1 MHQKI
6 PANGFVW
13 SESSIRGKL
22 RPMAMQRRELLIGA
36 GAAIA
41 TATAGQA
48 LAAQHQGHGD
58 HEKHGKQDAHAT
70 PPTPARVVF
79 DNSVALGVLGE
90 LCITFCF
97 EHIPKDTALLE
108 CAITAKEM
116 IAVNAAV
123 GELAVMDSPRLGGV
137 ARAALA
143 VYDNC
148 EEVCRKHE
156 AHHEI
161 CRQCADQ
168 CTVIKTAIAAL
179 T

>member
-1 MHQKI
+1 
-6 PANGFVW
+6 
-13 SESSIRGKL
+13 
-22 RPMAMQRRELLIGA
+22 MAMQRRELLIGA

-70 PPTPARVVF
+70 PARVVF
-79 DNSVALGVLGE
+79 DNSVALGALGE

-116 IAVNAAV
+116 VAVNAAV

-156 AHHEI
+156 ANHKI

-168 CTVIKTAIAAL
+168 CTAIKAAIAAL

>member
-1 MHQKI
+1 MVRAPHSWYFSAHGYAETRPSHRRRRRHRNRDGGASPGVTGPRARRSQKK
-6 PANGFVW
+6 W
-13 SESSIRGKL
+13 
-22 RPMAMQRRELLIGA
+22 QA
-36 GAAIA
+36 GYSR
-41 TATAGQA
+41 
-48 LAAQHQGHGD
+48 
-58 HEKHGKQDAHAT
+58 HAT
-70 PPTPARVVF
+70 DTRARRF

-97 EHIPKDTALLE
+97 ENIPKDPALLE

-116 IAVNAAV
+116 VAVNAAV

-148 EEVCRKHE
+148 EAVCRKHE

-168 CTVIKTAIAAL
+168 CTAIKAAIAAIA
-179 T
+179 

>member
-1 MHQKI
+1 MPHQI
-6 PANGFVW
+6 PVRSFVW
-13 SESSIRGKL
+13 SESFIRGKL
-22 RPMAMQRRELLIGA
+22 PGMAMQRRELLIGA

-97 EHIPKDTALLE
+97 ENIPKNTALLE

-148 EEVCRKHE
+148 EAVCRKHE

-168 CTVIKTAIAAL
+168 CTAMKAAIAAIA
-179 T
+179 